1 MPWNWSAQD
10 IEPGRKKRALGADL
24 TPMYVSGESATFAG
38 SSGSVYTAGLDSC
51 TCKDFGITRQPCKHI
66 LRLGMILGY
75 ISGEGMVSDQS
86 AAAEKLALGELERNI
101 KTGHILLSI
110 ALIRALRL
118 VFSGHQLRLSD
129 HPYLEGNPLIS
140 VDRRGMMCPVNRHKK
155 TLHALTVQFASRV
168 GDLAAEH
175 LDDAQL
181 VGALVNLENEALAL
195 DEFSL
200 LLQAYPQ
207 LKGSL

>member
-1 MPWNWSAQD
+1 MPWNWTAQE
-10 IEPGRKKRALGADL
+10 IEPGREKRARGADM
-24 TPMYVSGESATFAG
+24 TPISVSGESATFAG
-38 SSGSVYTAGLDSC
+38 SSGSVYTAGTDSC
-51 TCKDFGITRQPCKHI
+51 TCKDFVITRQPCKHM

-75 ISGEGMVSDQS
+75 VSGEGMVSDQS

-101 KTGHILLSI
+101 KTSHILLSI

-118 VFSGHQLRLSD
+118 VFSGHHLRLSD

-181 VGALVNLENEALAL
+181 VGALVSLENKTLTL

-200 LLQAYPQ
+200 LL
-207 LKGSL
+207 